1 MIFNPTVI
9 ESSGGGAIE
18 TVTVSISTHSKY
30 PPATIRYSNGGNLE
44 SIDIPGGSSQTIN
57 VLKNSIIVCSWG
69 GGQIDTTGEVQVF
82 DYYYLFAKG
91 DGTAYLR

>member
-9 ESSGGGAIE
+9 ESSGGGTIE
-18 TVTVSISTHSKY
+18 TVSVSISTNRRY
-30 PPATIRYSNGGNLE
+30 PATIRYSNGETYG

-57 VLKNSIIVCSWG
+57 VLKNSIIACSWE

-82 DYYYLFAKG
+82 DDNWLFAKG

>member
-9 ESSGGGAIE
+9 ESSGGGTIE
-18 TVTVSISTHSKY
+18 TVSVSISTHGRY
-30 PPATIRYSNGGNLE
+30 PATIRYSNGGNLE

-57 VLKNSIIVCSWG
+57 VLKNSMISCSWG

-82 DYYYLFAKG
+82 DNSFLFAKG

>member
-9 ESSGGGAIE
+9 ESSGGGTIE
-18 TVTVSISTHSKY
+18 TVSVSISTHSRY
-30 PPATIRYSNGGNLE
+30 SATIRYSNGETCG

-69 GGQIDTTGEVQVF
+69 GGMIDTTGEVQVF
-82 DYYYLFAKG
+82 DNSYLFAKG
-91 DGTAYLR
+91 DGTAYLY